1 MNSIDVLSWCKSHL
15 SNGIQLGH
23 WWRVGGLDNSK
34 GSSIAVKLV
43 TDSQG
48 SAGIYKDFVRDI
60 KGHISEIDSRF
71 EYKSIDV
78 KKNPK
83 KSQMPE
89 IMAIIR
95 NSVPLQG
102 TPGEMYFIKRG
113 IALPRYPANLMYNP
127 TVIHG
132 PSKQMLP
139 AIIAKIVDCDGKIQG
154 LHRIFIMKNG
164 SKANVT
170 PNKMAKGK
178 IKGNCVP
185 LFRQKSV
192 MGIAEGIE
200 TALACAMI
208 YKMPVWAAV
217 CGSNLKDMW
226 IPSGVERLHVFG
238 DIDNHGAGQKYA
250 EAAASKHKAN
260 VIYPNSDGD
269 FNDLLLKRILE

>member
-1 MNSIDVLSWCKSHL
+1 VAI
-15 SNGIQLGH
+15 
-23 WWRVGGLDNSK
+23 
-34 GSSIAVKLV
+34 KLV
-43 TDSQG
+43 TDNHG

-71 EYKSIDV
+71 EFKSIEV
-78 KKNPK
+78 KKKPK

-89 IMAIIR
+89 IMAILR
-95 NSVPLQG
+95 NSVPLEG

-113 IALPRYPANLMYNP
+113 IALPKYPANLLYNP
-127 TVIHG
+127 NVIHG

-139 AIIAKIVDCDGKIQG
+139 AIVARIVDSEGHVQG
-154 LHRIFIMKNG
+154 LHRIFIDGRGN
-164 SKANVT
+164 KADVT

-217 CGSNLKDMW
+217 CGSNMKDMW
-226 IPSGVERLHVFG
+226 IPEGVERFHVFG
-238 DIDNHGAGQKYA
+238 DIDKHGAGQKYA
-250 EAAASKHKAN
+250 EAAASKHGVTVN
-260 VIYPNSDGD
+260 YPNYEGD
-269 FNDLLLKRILE
+269 FNDILLKSILE